1 MLTFS
6 SVISLV
12 GFCAFGFFLTI
23 IQRKPFFFIFLLI
36 SFYVLFL
43 LDLVSLLTINEHP
56 NLFLFFRF
64 HSDMLDLQH
73 LIVPLFLIPLIVF
86 CTISSVIIILF
97 CLARKYFFLLP
108 KEKRKKLILFTFII
122 LTPFF
127 LFSQTTRAYES
138 LAKQYFQYSLGKRI
152 SIPKFDDAK
161 TNYIYS
167 KDIQAQKGKNLV
179 VIYLE
184 SFENTFLTSDRLDGL
199 TPKIK
204 QLIKDGWYQ
213 YNNYNE
219 AEGANWTSG
228 VLFATQT
235 SFPSF
240 FELRLISFFPE
251 ISHLDLTSWS
261 RVLKVAG
268 YKNTFMMSD
277 KTFYGGKEYLLKLLE
292 YDTKED
298 LIPLSQD
305 TPWQGHD
312 LDLFEAAKKEYLELS
327 KNPPFNLTLLSV
339 DTHFP
344 EGTPDLR
351 LKDKV
356 NVNANDVHKF
366 TIATTDYL
374 VGDFIDFIYKQPNA
388 ENTVIVIL
396 GDHLMMGNALITPL
410 LKEMPKKRR
419 VLLVTNNPIKNY
431 SKDTPIFYY
440 DMPKIILDLAEVKNN
455 AVWSKDLFPEMSEE
469 FTKRNYLSFMGII
482 MRNSI
487 KKNAKEK

>member
-12 GFCAFGFFLTI
+12 GFCAFGFFLTV

-36 SFYVLFL
+36 LFYVLFL
-43 LDLVSLLTINEHP
+43 LDLVSLLTINDHP

-64 HSDMLDLQH
+64 HSDMLDLQY
-73 LIVPLFLIPLIVF
+73 LIVPMFLVPFILF
-86 CTISSVIIILF
+86 CTVSSIIIILF
-97 CLARKYFFLLP
+97 CLARKYFFLLSA
-108 KEKRKKLILFTFII
+108 EKRKKITLILFII

-127 LFSQTTRAYES
+127 LFSQTTRAYKS
-138 LAKQYFQYSLGKRI
+138 LAKQYLQYSLGKQI
-152 SIPKFDDAK
+152 SIPKFDTK
-161 TNYIYS
+161 TNYIYP
-167 KDIQAQKGKNLV
+167 KDIKAQKGKNLV

-199 TPKIK
+199 TPRIK
-204 QLIKDGWYQ
+204 RLIKNGWYQ

-228 VLFATQT
+228 ALFATQT

-240 FELRLISFFPE
+240 FELELFSSFPE
-251 ISHLDLTSWS
+251 ISYLDLISWS

-277 KTFYGGKEYLLKLLE
+277 QTFYGGKEYLLKLLE
-292 YDTKED
+292 YDIKNY
-298 LIPLSQD
+298 LIPISQD
-305 TPWQGHD
+305 TFWQGHD

-344 EGTPDLR
+344 KGTPDLR

-356 NVNANDVHKF
+356 NVNANDMHKF

-396 GDHLMMGNALITPL
+396 GDHLMMGDAFITPL
-410 LKEMPKKRR
+410 VKEMSQKRK

-482 MRNSI
+482 IRNSI
-487 KKNAKEK
+487 KKTAKEK